1 MKLAAPD
8 SLSLEQFVH
17 RLHGIGYKGAAVQL
31 GQGILT
37 AGFEMGSIG
46 SVIGVRFSVDREFLF
61 CGARDKS
68 LIPFAVMQPGSESW
82 YHGANSTGG
91 DICGFQSDKD
101 DTDCSWIGSMACFYV
116 PKKAFNERL
125 RIIGAHVALKRLD
138 GVNCLAPDL
147 VATAKFLELFEMM
160 MNRQVQ
166 TEDQIL
172 DFLALQL
179 CCATAEETQD
189 GVRNWARLTEG
200 VRQIHRA
207 AASEPLSVKD
217 WALGLNMH
225 ETTLRAATKE
235 RFNITPS
242 ELHRLVRLTQ
252 AYIYLEDGTKQV
264 DQAMTRYRFRNRGEF
279 ARYFRE
285 HFSINPSEL
294 CSDDPL
300 VLAPQQL
307 ELFAA

>member
-1 MKLAAPD
+1 MKFAAPN

-17 RLHGIGYKGAAVQL
+17 RLEGIGYKGAAVQL
-31 GQGILT
+31 GQGVLT
-37 AGFEMGSIG
+37 AGFEVASIG

-61 CGARDKS
+61 CGGRDES
-68 LIPFAVMQPGSESW
+68 LIPFAVMEPGSESR
-82 YHGANSTGG
+82 YHGDISTGG
-91 DICGFQSDKD
+91 DICGFQSDKT
-101 DTDCSWIGSMACFYV
+101 DTDCSWVGSMACLYV
-116 PKKAFNERL
+116 PKVAFLERL
-125 RIIGAHVALKRLD
+125 RTIGAHVALERLD
-138 GVNCLAPDL
+138 SVNCLAPDPI
-147 VATAKFLELFEMM
+147 AAAKFLELFVMLL
-160 MNRQVQ
+160 NRQVQ

-179 CCATAEETQD
+179 CCASAENTKAE
-189 GVRNWARLTEG
+189 VRNWAQLTEG
-200 VRQIHRA
+200 VRQLHQA
-207 AASEPLSVKD
+207 AASEPLTVKD

-235 RFNITPS
+235 RFNVTPS

-252 AYIYLEDGTKQV
+252 AFIFLEDGTKKV

-300 VLAPQQL
+300 ILEPQQL
-307 ELFAA
+307 DLFAA